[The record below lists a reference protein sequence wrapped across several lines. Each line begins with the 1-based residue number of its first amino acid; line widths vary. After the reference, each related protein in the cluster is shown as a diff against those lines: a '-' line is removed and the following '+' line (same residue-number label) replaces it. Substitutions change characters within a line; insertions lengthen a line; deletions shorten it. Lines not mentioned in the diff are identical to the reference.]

1 MQMSHHNIFV
11 LIIITL
17 LGLITVA
24 CTKET
29 KTTAQNETP
38 VIKSKPPV
46 SRTLV
51 TTLLG
56 QISKEATEAQEQLAM
71 VQSARS
77 APTPTPLN
85 ESDLPPELQRNMTLN
100 WVGPAEQIL
109 TKLAK
114 IIDYRLLIVGNP
126 PVITPVIH
134 LNFTN
139 IAVVKIIEQVGLQ
152 SYPVAEVTLDPNIK
166 RIEYRY
172 LPSSEN
178 PFLQLLTE

>member
-1 MQMSHHNIFV
+1 MSHHNIFV

-17 LGLITVA
+17 LGLIAVA
-24 CTKET
+24 CTKEN
-29 KTTAQNETP
+29 KTTVQSEPP
-38 VIKSKPPV
+38 VINSKPPV
-46 SRTLV
+46 TRSPV

-56 QISKEATEAQEQLAM
+56 QISKEATEAQEQLLM

-77 APTPTPLN
+77 APTPTPLD
-85 ESDLPPELQRNMTLN
+85 ESDLPPELQRNMSLN
-100 WVGPAEQIL
+100 WVGPAEQVL
-109 TKLAK
+109 TKLAEF
-114 IIDYRLLIVGNP
+114 IEYQLLVVGNP
-126 PVITPVIH
+126 PAITSVIH

-172 LPSSEN
+172 LPSSAN
-178 PFLQLLTE
+178 PYLQPLAE